1 MDGSI
6 EDHPATFSG
15 RSIGGMNQHFGPVTP
30 TLATWR
36 LPDIFDEGREPDAAQ
51 MLAEYFRR
59 RQNGRVC
66 FSGARFERLGGGGDR
81 KADANRFTADDFL
94 AVSMLGVDVPAHGAL
109 VLMGDSNPDVAKK
122 ISELLGKLPCDLHL
136 ADADLTIPSGQDGE
150 HYTVMDEL
158 WKLVMNFEGTELCG
172 QNPGV
177 GATKTSKLLA
187 RKRPHLFPVLDSM
200 VKKAVTPAKKPTY
213 NGAFF
218 WRTLHHELTKDER
231 RLESGLREIR
241 RLAGELLK
249 EDLSDIS
256 DIRVFDIISWMT
268 AKTYTWEPED
278 TECPR
283 TKDQREA
290 AHGAVGKLPAA
301 RPGPYPRIPVPIVAL
316 RSP

>member
-1 MDGSI
+1 
-6 EDHPATFSG
+6 
-15 RSIGGMNQHFGPVTP
+15 
-30 TLATWR
+30 
-36 LPDIFDEGREPDAAQ
+36 
-51 MLAEYFRR
+51 MLAKYFRR
-59 RQNGRVC
+59 RENGRVC
-66 FSGARFERLGGGGDR
+66 FSGARFERLGGGGDQ
-81 KADANRFTADDFL
+81 KPLANEFTADDFL

-109 VLMGDSNPDVAKK
+109 VLMGDSNPDVAKR
-122 ISELLGKLPCDLHL
+122 IFELLDKLPCGLHL
-136 ADADLTIPSGQDGE
+136 ADADLTTCSGQDGE
-150 HYTVMDEL
+150 HYTVMDEV
-158 WKLVMNFEGTELCG
+158 WKLVMNFTGTELSG

-200 VKKAVTPAKKPTY
+200 VKKAVTPDGNSTY

-218 WRTLHHELTKDER
+218 WRTLHHELTKDGR

-241 RLAGELLK
+241 RRAGELLK

-283 TKDQREA
+283 TDGQR
-290 AHGAVGKLPAA
+290 A
-301 RPGPYPRIPVPIVAL
+301 RPKYTPND
-316 RSP
+316 